1 MKVLLLKDVVSLG
14 KAGDIVEVAGG
25 YAQNFLIPKNLAKLA
40 TNEVINKY
48 KADIKRKEE
57 KLALET
63 QLAKNQA
70 KELEHIKLTMAK
82 KVGSNNHLFGSLTK
96 DEVASELEKQHR
108 IVLDKKN
115 LEIPPIK
122 TLGTYEVVAKLG
134 HGLNASFKV
143 EVIQE

>member
-25 YAQNFLIPKNLAKLA
+25 YAQNFLIPKNMAKLA

-57 KLALET
+57 KLALDT
-63 QLAKNQA
+63 QLAEATA
-70 KELEHIKLTMAK
+70 KTIRDLSITIAK

-108 IVLDKKN
+108 IVLDKKH
-115 LEIPPIK
+115 LEIPSIK
-122 TLGTYEVVAKLG
+122 SPGTYEVVAKLG

-143 EVIQE
+143 VVVQE